1 MKRFDDYYN
10 ACMSDL
16 LGEDNT
22 SNVPNPEDF
31 NAETS
36 VDVADKLAEE
46 LKEHFGEDV
55 KEVQIPSTLS
65 NQIKAFLWTNDAL
78 KISIQIS
85 VLKSRIDNDYKI
97 TIQDLSKEDSKV
109 IDIPDDQVETQI
121 MDVIEKLEAIKDAA
135 KGPESTSDENDS
147 TLPQFNTQDNNPANP
162 ANPQNPEQPAQS
174 GGSGTPNEF
183 SQGLNA

>member
-121 MDVIEKLEAIKDAA
+121 MDVIEKLDLRVMKMILPCLSLTLKIIILLIQPIHKILNNRHNQEAVEHQMNSVKD
-135 KGPESTSDENDS
+135 
-147 TLPQFNTQDNNPANP
+147 
-162 ANPQNPEQPAQS
+162 
-174 GGSGTPNEF
+174 
-183 SQGLNA
+183 